1 MRAIRSALVAVL
13 IGSVVAG
20 CGGGEVFYRAD
31 PGDVERVPATPRAIA
46 AALLDHL
53 EDEDVA
59 AVGGVEELL
68 PEAGP
73 DGGRVLI
80 ATARIADAELSVS
93 VTPEDPA
100 TTGAALC
107 GELAE
112 HCRDAVAT
120 DAAGDRTPY
129 QVLWQPADRAGSD
142 QGTAGMV
149 LLRGES
155 RVSVTLHGPEIPRG
169 VEWTRLPVGRTVLES
184 ILLDPA
190 IAAETLPELV
200 DDGERID
207 GFVDRAFGL

>member
-1 MRAIRSALVAVL
+1 GTPVRAIRSALVAVL

-73 DGGRVLI
+73 NGGRVLI
-80 ATARIADAELSVS
+80 ATARIADAGLPGSA
-93 VTPEDPA
+93 TPAAPA
-100 TTGAALC
+100 PAGAA
-107 GELAE
+107 GGGGPAE
-112 HCRDAVAT
+112 RRRAAGPT
-120 DAAGDRTPY
+120 AGAGDRTPY

-155 RVSVTLHGPEIPRG
+155 RVSVTLHG
-169 VEWTRLPVGRTVLES
+169 
-184 ILLDPA
+184 
-190 IAAETLPELV
+190 
-200 DDGERID
+200 
-207 GFVDRAFGL
+207 